1 MNLQS
6 EMNKPVLLTE
16 GGGTISLREFK
27 TIRLNAVNESALTR
41 ALGSKHIAFSNQRVE
56 SYPVDQSRQLA
67 VARLRASPE
76 EKFEFIDGK
85 VFSATEAIKEIERGS
100 AAGKYFTDLEKRAA
114 AIAIKAVEDGK
125 A

>member
-16 GGGTISLREFK
+16 GGGTMSLREFK
-27 TIRLNAVNESALTR
+27 NIRLNAMNESTFMR
-41 ALGSKHIAFSNQRVE
+41 ALGTKDVAFANQRVE
-56 SYPVDQSRQLA
+56 LYPVDQSRRLA

-85 VFSATEAIKEIERGS
+85 VFSAVEAIKEIERDS
-100 AAGKYFTDLEKRAA
+100 AAGKYFTDLERRAA
-114 AIAIKAVEDGK
+114 AIAIKAVEEGK